1 MEYLVSVAFVIWLYM
16 TILFFLALIR
26 KDNSIVDIFWGLGFI
41 VVAAFSL
48 VRSGNFNIQT
58 IVMNLMVLL
67 WGLRLSIHIF
77 IRNRGKGE
85 DFRYKAWRDTWK
97 YFVLRSYFQI
107 FILQGIFMMIVS
119 SPVYFVNQY
128 SDGVFHINDYIGIIL
143 FLTGFYFEAVSDWQL
158 FRFTK
163 NPGHKGKII
172 TTGLWSISRHPNYF
186 GEALIW
192 WGIGFFSLSYYQ
204 GWLLLIGPVTITL
217 LLRFVSG
224 VPMLEKKYQNNPD
237 WKEYRQK
244 TAAFVPFVR
253 FL

>member
-1 MEYLVSVAFVIWLYM
+1 MDLLVNVAFVIWLYM
-16 TILFFLALIR
+16 TIVFFFALIKR
-26 KDNSIVDIFWGLGFI
+26 DNSIVDVFWGLGFI
-41 VVAAFSL
+41 VVAVYSL
-48 VRSGNFNIQT
+48 VSSGNFNLQT
-58 IVMNLMVLL
+58 MIMNFFVLL
-67 WGLRLSIHIF
+67 WGVRLSIHIF
-77 IRNRGKGE
+77 IRNKGKGE

-128 SDGVFHINDYIGIIL
+128 SDGNLHISDFIGIIL
-143 FLTGFYFEAVSDWQL
+143 FLIGFVFETLSDYQL
-158 FRFTK
+158 LLFKK
-163 NPGHKGKII
+163 NPGNKGKII

-192 WGIGFFSLSYYQ
+192 WGIGCFALSYYQ
-204 GWLLLIGPVTITL
+204 GWIVLASPLIITF

-224 VPMLEKKYQNNPD
+224 VPMLEKKYQNHPD
-237 WKEYRQK
+237 WKEYKQK
-244 TAAFVPFVR
+244 TAAFVPFVG

>member
-1 MEYLVSVAFVIWLYM
+1 MEYLVNVAFVIWLYM
-16 TILFFLALIR
+16 TIVFFLALIR
-26 KDNSIVDIFWGLGFI
+26 KDNSIVDVFWGLGFI

-48 VRSGNFNIQT
+48 VKSGNFNIQT
-58 IVMNLMVLL
+58 LVMNLMVLV

-77 IRNRGKGE
+77 LRNRGKGE

-107 FILQGIFMMIVS
+107 FILQGIFLMIVS

-128 SDGVFHINDYIGIIL
+128 SDGVFHVYDYIGIIL
-143 FLTGFYFEAVSDWQL
+143 FLTGFYFEAVSDYQL

-163 NPGHKGKII
+163 NPEHKGKII

-192 WGIGFFSLSYYQ
+192 WGIGCFALSYYQ
-204 GWLLLIGPVTITL
+204 GWIMLVSPLIITY

-224 VPMLEKKYQNNPD
+224 VPMLEKKYQTHPD
-237 WKEYRQK
+237 WSEYKKK
-244 TAAFVPFVR
+244 TAVFVPFLK